1 MSKLK
6 LGFDIDGDYSWN
18 NQMYRSLIKD
28 MLNNSDQIDLYLI
41 TKNTDIT
48 YVASIQTELDMDIT
62 KVFQVADDNAVE
74 ALLSSLNI
82 NIYLSTDAVLIRQIN
97 LNIPFIDN
105 DGIITGCEAI
115 LVSSLPD
122 SYKAQPKYITIL
134 QFWIGQF
141 NKTQTSEES
150 C

>member
-48 YVASIQTELDMDIT
+48 YVTSIQTELGMDSN
-62 KVFQVADDNAVE
+62 KVFQVTDNDAVE
-74 ALLSSLNI
+74 ALLTSNNI
-82 NIYLSTDAVLIRQIN
+82 NIYLSTDPVLCRQIN

-105 DGIITGCEAI
+105 DGIISGCEAI
-115 LVSSLPD
+115 IVSSIMD
-122 SYKAQPKYITIL
+122 TYKSQPKYITML

-141 NKTQTSEES
+141 NKTQTSEKN